1 MAAPRVGYGL
11 RPGVR
16 VMNKQQLVLLI
27 AAVVNIALLLLFPPF
42 DYVSAA
48 RNNVPTF
55 EGFQFVF
62 ADHGNS
68 VQNWNFLQIEL
79 FVVLINAA
87 IGWLLLA
94 DRSKP
99 GETKRPGID
108 WQRVVLFGTGVNLV
122 LVLLFP
128 PFQNY
133 YAVTNA
139 ALPSFDGF
147 YFLFGDHSKQNLVVS
162 ILYLEVIFVLVNG
175 GLLWLVLRRTKA
187 DDLDALAKKMM
198 TM

>member
-1 MAAPRVGYGL
+1 MVSHSITIVVGYL
-11 RPGVR
+11 DV
-16 VMNKQQLVLLI
+16 
-27 AAVVNIALLLLFPPF
+27 AVICL
-42 DYVSAA
+42 SAT

-55 EGFQFVF
+55 EGFHFAF

-79 FVVLINAA
+79 FVVMINAA
-87 IGWLLLA
+87 IGWLLLR
-94 DRSKP
+94 DRPATEGGKR
-99 GETKRPGID
+99 RPGID
-108 WQRVVLFGTGVNLV
+108 WQRVVLFGTGLNLV

-147 YFLFGDHSKQNLVVS
+147 YFLFDDHSKQNLVVS

-187 DDLDALAKKMM
+187 DDLDDLAKKMM
-198 TM
+198 MGR

>member
-1 MAAPRVGYGL
+1 MNRQQVVLIVAA
-11 RPGVR
+11 
-16 VMNKQQLVLLI
+16 LVNL
-27 AAVVNIALLLLFPPF
+27 ALLLLFPPF

-55 EGFQFVF
+55 EGFHFYF

-68 VQNWNFLQIEL
+68 VPNWNFLEIEL
-79 FVVLINAA
+79 FVVMINAA
-87 IGWLLLA
+87 IGWLLLR
-94 DRSKP
+94 DRP
-99 GETKRPGID
+99 QDGPKRKGRD
-108 WQRVVLFGTGVNLV
+108 WQRVVLFGTGLNLV

-133 YAVTNA
+133 FAVTNA

-147 YFLFGDHSKQNLVVS
+147 YFLFDDHTKQTLVLP
-162 ILYLEVIFVLVNG
+162 ILYIEVIFMLVNG

-187 DDLDALAKKMM
+187 DDLDDLAKKMM
-198 TM
+198 AH

>member
-1 MAAPRVGYGL
+1 
-11 RPGVR
+11 
-16 VMNKQQLVLLI
+16 MNRQQVVVLI
-27 AAVVNIALLLLFPPF
+27 AAAVNLALLLLFPPF
-42 DYVSAA
+42 DYVSAT

-55 EGFQFVF
+55 EGFHFAF

-79 FVVLINAA
+79 FVVMINAA
-87 IGWLLLA
+87 IGWLLLR
-94 DRSKP
+94 DRPAAGNGKR
-99 GETKRPGID
+99 RPGID
-108 WQRVVLFGTGVNLV
+108 WQRVVLFGTGLNLV

-147 YFLFGDHSKQNLVVS
+147 YFLFDDHSKQNLVVS

-187 DDLDALAKKMM
+187 DDLDDLAKKMM
-198 TM
+198 MGR

>member
-1 MAAPRVGYGL
+1 
-11 RPGVR
+11 
-16 VMNKQQLVLLI
+16 MNRQQAVVLV
-27 AAVVNIALLLLFPPF
+27 AAVINIAVLLLFPPF
-42 DYVSAA
+42 DYVSAT

-55 EGFQFVF
+55 EGFRFVF

-68 VQNWNFLQIEL
+68 VKNANFLQIEL
-79 FVVLINAA
+79 FVVMINAA
-87 IGWLLLA
+87 IGWLLL
-94 DRSKP
+94 RS
-99 GETKRPGID
+99 RPAGSDGKNRPSID
-108 WQRVVLFGTGVNLV
+108 WQRIVLFGTGINLI

-147 YFLFGDHSKQNLVVS
+147 YFVFGDHSKQNLVVA

-187 DDLDALAKKMM
+187 DDLDALAKKLMAR
-198 TM
+198 

>member
-1 MAAPRVGYGL
+1 
-11 RPGVR
+11 
-16 VMNKQQLVLLI
+16 MNKQQLVVLV
-27 AAVVNIALLLLFPPF
+27 AAVLNIALLLLFPPF

-68 VQNWNFLQIEL
+68 VQNSNFLQIEL

-94 DRSKP
+94 DRSAP
-99 GETKRPGID
+99 GEAKKRPGID

-187 DDLDALAKKMM
+187 DDLDALAKKMIGR
-198 TM
+198 